1 MASDKEREFY
11 GIVEG
16 LDEPDISAACYIP
29 KQCYGCPRAA
39 ELRHKIAA
47 VAWEHNDLLKG
58 HFNRTAED
66 GDPEQGRDTMRAMDR
81 LKQENLQTRYELSR
95 LIAHCEGLASMCE
108 TIERNGKVTEVKIT
122 ACMSPSLLRCDLDGQ
137 GAEGSSL

>member
-16 LDEPDISAACYIP
+16 LDEPDISAASYIP

-39 ELRHKIAA
+39 ELRCKIAA
-47 VAWEHNDLLKG
+47 VAWEHNELLRNY
-58 HFNRTAED
+58 FNCAAED
-66 GDPEQGRDTMRAMDR
+66 EDPEQGRAIMGAMDR
-81 LKQENLQTRYELSR
+81 LKQENLQASELSQ

-108 TIERNGKVTEVKIT
+108 TVERNGKTTEVKIT
-122 ACMSPSLLRCDLDGQ
+122 ACMSPSLLYRDLDDQ
-137 GAEGSSL
+137 GVEGNSL

>member
-1 MASDKEREFY
+1 MTSDKEREFY

-16 LDEPDISAACYIP
+16 LDEPEISAASYIP

-39 ELRHKIAA
+39 ELRHKIAMT
-47 VAWEHNDLLKG
+47 AWTYSDLWRNC
-58 HFNRTAED
+58 FDIAD
-66 GDPEQGRDTMRAMDR
+66 GDPELGKAIVRAMDR
-81 LKQENLQTRYELSR
+81 LKQQNLQTRYELSR

-137 GAEGSSL
+137 GAEG

>member
-1 MASDKEREFY
+1 MISRNESRKFY
-11 GIVEG
+11 SITGG
-16 LDEPDISAACYIP
+16 LDEPDISAASYIP
-29 KQCYGCPRAA
+29 KQCYGCSRAA
-39 ELRHKIAA
+39 ELRHRIAA
-47 VAWEHNDLLKG
+47 AAWDHNYLLKG

-81 LKQENLQTRYELSR
+81 LKQENLQTRYELSQ
-95 LIAHCEGLASMCE
+95 LIAHCEGLALMCE

-137 GAEGSSL
+137 GTEG

>member
-16 LDEPDISAACYIP
+16 LDEPDISAASYIP

-39 ELRHKIAA
+39 ELRRRIAMT
-47 VAWEHNDLLKG
+47 AWTYSELWKNCFDI
-58 HFNRTAED
+58 AD
-66 GDPEQGRDTMRAMDR
+66 GDPDLGKAIVRAMDR
-81 LKQENLQTRYELSR
+81 LKQQNLQARELSQ

-108 TIERNGKVTEVKIT
+108 TVERNGKTTEVKIT
-122 ACMSPSLLRCDLDGQ
+122 ACMSPSLLYRDLDDQ
-137 GAEGSSL
+137 GVEGNSL